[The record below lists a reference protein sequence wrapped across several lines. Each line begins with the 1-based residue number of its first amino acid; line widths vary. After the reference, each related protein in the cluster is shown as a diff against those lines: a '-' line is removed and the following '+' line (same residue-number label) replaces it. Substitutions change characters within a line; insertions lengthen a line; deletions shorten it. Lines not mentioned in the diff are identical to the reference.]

1 MIENVLAIISLIVTI
16 FSLIILTF
24 GFEKGSKHIQ
34 LIGLLMF
41 DFGITILMIITTIKI
56 LNI

>member
-1 MIENVLAIISLIVTI
+1 MIENVLAVISLVVTI

-24 GFEKGSKHIQ
+24 RFEKNSKHVQ

-41 DFGITILMIITTIKI
+41 DFGITVLMIITTIKI
-56 LNI
+56 LNL